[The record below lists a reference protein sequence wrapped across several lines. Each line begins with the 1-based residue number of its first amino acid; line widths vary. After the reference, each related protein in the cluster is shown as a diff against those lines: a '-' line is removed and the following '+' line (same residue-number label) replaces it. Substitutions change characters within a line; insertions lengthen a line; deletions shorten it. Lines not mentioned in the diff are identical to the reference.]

1 MRIRNKIFIIL
12 TAGILIFAGLFIH
25 CGKEKASE
33 HLHADEPRQHEGE
46 AGEHVHPEGQEE
58 HEHAEGEEG
67 EHQHL
72 HVKPEVIKQWG
83 LQYTSPESKDY
94 VEKITLT
101 GVVKENQET
110 TFIVN
115 ALVCGIVTEIKKD
128 IGDAVKKGDLL
139 CVLNSQELLTH
150 KTEYIKAFQD
160 YRLTKE
166 SYERAKNLSKIKAIE
181 KKELISRETA
191 YKTAMADYFS
201 LEAKLGTIGFTKNDL
216 QTVKEAL
223 IKDDSR
229 TLTAFI
235 SPYYNILSPAPGKIL
250 VRDLSLGE
258 RVETNKAIF
267 QVSDTRNV
275 WALLDAMEKDLQY
288 IEKSKEVTIVSDVY
302 ANEAFAG
309 KVLTLMEKIDP
320 HLRTVKVRV
329 EVNNTNGLLKP
340 EMYVRGRLE
349 KKVKKKNLAIPTAA
363 LVKIA
368 GIDGVF
374 VIDSEGFLFRPV
386 QVIEVDSTGY
396 AFVNGLMEED
406 LVITE
411 GSFYLKAEYEIQSG
425 GAEAQSGHGHAH

>member
-12 TAGILIFAGLFIH
+12 TAGILVFAGLFFH
-25 CGKEKASE
+25 CGKEKEGE
-33 HLHADEPRQHEGE
+33 HVHTDETHQHEGE
-46 AGEHVHPEGQEE
+46 
-58 HEHAEGEEG
+58 EGED

-83 LQYTSPESKDY
+83 LQYTSPEPKDY

-101 GVVKENQET
+101 GVVKENKET

-115 ALVCGIVTEIKKD
+115 ALVSGIVTEIKKD

-150 KTEYIKAFQD
+150 KTEYIKAFQN

-166 SYERAKNLSKIKAIE
+166 SYERAKSLSKIKALE
-181 KKELISRETA
+181 KKELINRETA

-201 LEAKLGTIGFTKNDL
+201 LEAKLGTIGFTKNEL
-216 QTVKEAL
+216 QAVKEAL
-223 IKDDSR
+223 IKDDSK

-235 SPYYNILSPAPGKIL
+235 SPYYNILSPAPGKVL

-258 RVETNKAIF
+258 WVETNKAIF
-267 QVSDTRNV
+267 QVSDTRNL

-288 IEKSKEVTIVSDVY
+288 IEKNKEVTIVSDVY
-302 ANEAFAG
+302 AGETFAG
-309 KVLTLMEKIDP
+309 KVLILMEKIDP
-320 HLRTVKVRV
+320 QLRTVKVRV

-340 EMYVRGRLE
+340 EMYVRARLE

-368 GIDGVF
+368 GINGVF
-374 VIDSEGFLFRPV
+374 VIETDGFLFRPV
-386 QVIEVDSTGY
+386 QVIEVDSAGY
-396 AFVNGLMEED
+396 AFVKGLIEED
-406 LVITE
+406 MVITE

-425 GAEAQSGHGHAH
+425 GADAQTGHGHAH